1 MNLSNKGNDLFF
13 NIRSTREVQS
23 SVLLETFALNLVPF
37 VKKYGVKLDTSKKD
51 RIVILVPGFPF
62 NMKQFNPFSDLKRIE
77 ISITNSED
85 DQVKFITIA
94 IFANQGSAIYM
105 SAFTLFMILFVTL
118 NNLSNL
124 YMGIISSIMCAF
136 MLTYNFPISSHS
148 LCKKLIENGTGK

>member
-1 MNLSNKGNDLFF
+1 MFF
-13 NIRSTREVQS
+13 NIRSTREFQS
-23 SVLLETFALNLVPF
+23 SVSLETFAFNLVPF
-37 VKKYGVKLDTSKKD
+37 VKKHGVKLDTSKKD

-62 NMKQFNPFSDLKRIE
+62 NMRQFSPFSYRKRIE

-85 DQVKFITIA
+85 DRVKFITIA

-124 YMGIISSIMCAF
+124 YMGIISSIMFSF
-136 MLTYNFPISSHS
+136 MLTHSFPISSHA
-148 LCKKLIENGTGK
+148 LCKKLIEKGTGK